1 MMITRLLFTAF
12 IALIFLPLKAFP
24 QKENANEVV
33 LASGDTIQIQ
43 ALILSDIS
51 SKIEEIS
58 LSLSKIDGRISD
70 DSDLQKTDSIIS
82 QKKLFLQ
89 NKQKLTIENINELST
104 RNIEDRITK
113 WKSYIKELKTYQK
126 SLTAK
131 TKELENDNEF
141 LLISTK
147 TWELTHHSIKEQNG
161 PQETLARINEEIKE
175 ISNYSKKIRK
185 KLNQISK
192 VQNDITDLILLS
204 DKVISQLTTEQLN
217 WQSEYLRQNSPVI
230 WAKSDTI
237 VADTNV
243 QVQRVS
249 ITLKENSKSI
259 KEYFSDTINKLYL
272 QFAVFILLIFI
283 FYFAN
288 RKLQNIDIPAED
300 KRMQKVRFFVK
311 HYISS
316 AWIFAIIISIWLH
329 PERPRPVN
337 ELLIFLLVIPS
348 IFLYYRI
355 LSSRLKYL
363 MIPVIILFLLGEFQ
377 LFIEIDESYSRFL
390 LLIESL
396 VPLWLFYMII
406 RERRS
411 THNELQGKWW
421 NFVSRAAYVFLV
433 LSLISFFA
441 NIFGFTNL
449 ALLCSEVVS
458 FSILFGIMLSL
469 VVGIVMSLLIMF
481 FQSKLLK
488 ELNLV
493 KNHQQLIE
501 KRISFFL
508 QFYALF
514 LWLRAIVTALGG
526 RSSISNWFSA
536 IMDSSL
542 KIGSSSISFGG
553 IINFFIVI
561 IAASIFSKILK
572 GLLEEEI
579 FPRIELPRGV
589 PGAISMVVRYFIIG
603 WGIYIALES
612 TGMEMS
618 KLGLLAG
625 ALGVGI
631 GFGLQNIVA
640 NFISGLI
647 LAFERPIQAGDTI
660 EVGTL
665 MGDVKEIGVRAS
677 IIKTFDG
684 SEVIVPNSNL
694 VSHEVVNW
702 TLSDRKRRRDIP
714 VSVAYGSDPREVLAI
729 IKKIAGDHPSVIKNP
744 GPWATFEGFG
754 ESSLN
759 FKIRFWV
766 SFDIGLTIKSEVA
779 MNIYDAFEEAGIHI
793 PFPQQ
798 DLHIK
803 SFESNFEEKLIAK
816 PKKKS
821 RKKDSDVED

>member
-1 MMITRLLFTAF
+1 
-12 IALIFLPLKAFP
+12 
-24 QKENANEVV
+24 
-33 LASGDTIQIQ
+33 
-43 ALILSDIS
+43 
-51 SKIEEIS
+51 
-58 LSLSKIDGRISD
+58 
-70 DSDLQKTDSIIS
+70 
-82 QKKLFLQ
+82 
-89 NKQKLTIENINELST
+89 
-104 RNIEDRITK
+104 
-113 WKSYIKELKTYQK
+113 
-126 SLTAK
+126 
-131 TKELENDNEF
+131 
-141 LLISTK
+141 
-147 TWELTHHSIKEQNG
+147 
-161 PQETLARINEEIKE
+161 
-175 ISNYSKKIRK
+175 
-185 KLNQISK
+185 
-192 VQNDITDLILLS
+192 
-204 DKVISQLTTEQLN
+204 
-217 WQSEYLRQNSPVI
+217 
-230 WAKSDTI
+230 
-237 VADTNV
+237 
-243 QVQRVS
+243 
-249 ITLKENSKSI
+249 
-259 KEYFSDTINKLYL
+259 
-272 QFAVFILLIFI
+272 
-283 FYFAN
+283 
-288 RKLQNIDIPAED
+288 
-300 KRMQKVRFFVK
+300 
-311 HYISS
+311 
-316 AWIFAIIISIWLH
+316 
-329 PERPRPVN
+329 
-337 ELLIFLLVIPS
+337 
-348 IFLYYRI
+348 
-355 LSSRLKYL
+355 
-363 MIPVIILFLLGEFQ
+363 MIPVIILFLLEEFQ
-377 LFIEIDESYSRFL
+377 LFIEIDESYNRIL

-396 VPLWLFYMII
+396 VPLWLLYMII
-406 RERRS
+406 REQKS

-421 NFVSRAAYVFLV
+421 NFVFRTAYVFLV
-433 LSLISFFA
+433 LSLVSFFA
-441 NIFGFTNL
+441 NIFGFSNL
-449 ALLCSEVVS
+449 AFLFSEVVTYG
-458 FSILFGIMLSL
+458 ILIGIMLSL
-469 VVGIVMSLLIMF
+469 AVGIVMGLLIIL

-501 KRISFFL
+501 KRISLFVQL
-508 QFYALF
+508 YALF
-514 LWLRAIVTALGG
+514 LWLRSIVTALGG
-526 RSSISNWFSA
+526 RSAVSNWFA
-536 IMDSSL
+536 TIMDSSL

-553 IINFFIVI
+553 IINFFMVI

-665 MGDVKEIGVRAS
+665 MGDVKTIGVRAS

-694 VSHEVVNW
+694 ISHEVVNW
-702 TLSDRKRRRDIP
+702 TLSDRKRRRDIA

-779 MNIYDAFEEAGIHI
+779 MSIYDAFEEAGIRI

-803 SFESNFEEKLIAK
+803 SFESNIEEKLITK
-816 PKKKS
+816 PKKKN
-821 RKKDSDVED
+821 RKKDPDNED